1 MGVPPSLSTAAVAAV
16 NRRVNF
22 PCQFLETR
30 FNRMRL
36 SDVLA
41 VVFGLSVFS
50 EVAYYVYVRATRK
63 RKRSLS
69 KKAQDLGNQVIF
81 FPDRGVACPKAMHDN
96 SDTCGNSSCS
106 FLHGPTS
113 LRTLVHTLTSADR
126 TLDVCVYM
134 ITCDTLGDA
143 ILSSHRRGRAIRIIT
158 EAEGVDTPGSQIGRL
173 REAGIPVRVNN
184 QSSFLMH
191 HKFAL
196 VDREVLISG
205 SFNWTRQAVTGN
217 HENLLITAEPDL
229 VDLYVQEFARLW
241 ELFKPRPFQAPDGAV
256 RQSTESW

>member
-1 MGVPPSLSTAAVAAV
+1 
-16 NRRVNF
+16 
-22 PCQFLETR
+22 
-30 FNRMRL
+30 MRL
-36 SDVLA
+36 PDVLA

-50 EVAYYVYVRATRK
+50 EVAYFVYVSATRK
-63 RKRSLS
+63 RKRSPS
-69 KKAQDLGNQVIF
+69 KKAQALGNKVIF
-81 FPDRGVACPKAMHDN
+81 FPDRGVACPKATHDD
-96 SDTCGNSSCS
+96 SDTCGNPSCC

-113 LRTLVHTLTSADR
+113 LRTLIHTLTSADR

-143 ILSSHRRGRAIRIIT
+143 ILSNHHRGRAIRIIT
-158 EAEGVDTPGSQIGRL
+158 EAEGDDTPGSQIGKL

-205 SFNWTRQAVTGN
+205 SFNWTRQAITGN
-217 HENLLITAEPDL
+217 HENLLITAEPDV

-241 ELFKPRPFQAPDGAV
+241 KLFKPRSFQVPDNAID
-256 RQSTESW
+256 QNTESW